1 MGIADCRAKRRR
13 ASAAHSQKAPRCGL
27 RPPLSARE
35 SSLRSGEPPCEEF
48 PAPGKI
54 GTDAA
59 VGKSVLRQAEHA
71 PKLGPTGQ
79 RHGRTA
85 VRITE
90 RISGFGPGTQQAA
103 DAQQRIGRSYCNG
116 IIKPPRTD
124 FDQHARQR
132 EGVVEPVSSGMRQ
145 LFAVGVQAVKRI
157 GRFDVGAG
165 LAQAAAAGEKQRF
178 RLPQGIQAEHA
189 GEHKHRNDDDRGQDT
204 APKIWSRRF
213 HFSRIISRRR

>member
-1 MGIADCRAKRRR
+1 MGIADCRAKRRIR
-13 ASAAHSQKAPRCGL
+13 KKRPDAGFSLPCRRGNRPCGAANRHAGNFS
-27 RPPLSARE
+27 PPE
-35 SSLRSGEPPCEEF
+35 
-48 PAPGKI
+48 KI

-90 RISGFGPGTQQAA
+90 RISGFGPGAQQAA

-145 LFAVGVQAVKRI
+145 LFAVRVQAVKRI